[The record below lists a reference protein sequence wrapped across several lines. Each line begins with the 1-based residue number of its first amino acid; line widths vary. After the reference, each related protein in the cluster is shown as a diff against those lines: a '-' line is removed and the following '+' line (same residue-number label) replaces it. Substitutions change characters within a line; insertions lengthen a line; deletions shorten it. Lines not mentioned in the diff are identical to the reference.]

1 MQCLILDNKEVKA
14 AVDEL
19 TTVLGSKDAAYY
31 VVSENNGY
39 AIDQAPNGEPSKL
52 FSDLLGHYNG
62 NREQAIKAKVKVF
75 TDEFKNWFGDW
86 INNVEGSSKIVDE
99 NGEPLI
105 VYHGTN
111 EDNINIFDRS
121 QQTGN
126 TLKGTG
132 TATLGNFFTD
142 DKQKANGFANAV
154 TFRRKNG
161 TPTSY
166 SVFLNIKNPID
177 FQTLHEFRQWSK
189 EEGYYDEDGDF
200 ISTKI
205 IPQEND
211 GILIERTNQSDTS
224 KEFVAI
230 NSNQIKSV
238 DNQGTFSTQDNNIH
252 RNETNA
258 SATFFSNIGDITGTW
273 SDGSPHMSTTSG
285 QVVERL
291 KQYIPKDSI
300 AYQILDLFSDTDV
313 YIGITEEGDQLAN
326 GDYMWYSSNTHTIWI
341 SKEIF
346 EETDMEYNAKSIVH
360 EWFMHLLQDLLK
372 MLKMVR
378 ALTQKLKYTIK

>member
-31 VVSENNGY
+31 VVSENNGH

-52 FSDLLGHYNG
+52 FSDLLSHYNG

-142 DKQKANGFANAV
+142 DKQKANEFANAV

-177 FQTLHEFRQWSK
+177 F
-189 EEGYYDEDGDF
+189 
-200 ISTKI
+200 
-205 IPQEND
+205 
-211 GILIERTNQSDTS
+211 
-224 KEFVAI
+224 
-230 NSNQIKSV
+230 
-238 DNQGTFSTQDNNIH
+238 
-252 RNETNA
+252 
-258 SATFFSNIGDITGTW
+258 
-273 SDGSPHMSTTSG
+273 
-285 QVVERL
+285 
-291 KQYIPKDSI
+291 
-300 AYQILDLFSDTDV
+300 
-313 YIGITEEGDQLAN
+313 
-326 GDYMWYSSNTHTIWI
+326 
-341 SKEIF
+341 
-346 EETDMEYNAKSIVH
+346 
-360 EWFMHLLQDLLK
+360 
-372 MLKMVR
+372 
-378 ALTQKLKYTIK
+378 

>member
-31 VVSENNGY
+31 VVSENNGH

-52 FSDLLGHYNG
+52 FSDLLSHYNG

-132 TATLGNFFTD
+132 TATLGNFLQTINKKQTD
-142 DKQKANGFANAV
+142 
-154 TFRRKNG
+154 
-161 TPTSY
+161 SLML
-166 SVFLNIKNPID
+166 SHL
-177 FQTLHEFRQWSK
+177 
-189 EEGYYDEDGDF
+189 EE
-200 ISTKI
+200 K
-205 IPQEND
+205 
-211 GILIERTNQSDTS
+211 
-224 KEFVAI
+224 
-230 NSNQIKSV
+230 
-238 DNQGTFSTQDNNIH
+238 
-252 RNETNA
+252 
-258 SATFFSNIGDITGTW
+258 
-273 SDGSPHMSTTSG
+273 
-285 QVVERL
+285 
-291 KQYIPKDSI
+291 
-300 AYQILDLFSDTDV
+300 
-313 YIGITEEGDQLAN
+313 
-326 GDYMWYSSNTHTIWI
+326 WYSYFLQC
-341 SKEIF
+341 IF
-346 EETDMEYNAKSIVH
+346 KYKKS
-360 EWFMHLLQDLLK
+360 
-372 MLKMVR
+372 
-378 ALTQKLKYTIK
+378 Y